1 VIDYETLAEATLL
14 VGRIEAAIESTAAG
28 LDEEIAELQKQREI
42 LVKPLQGKLKAAKEL
57 VERERAEITEA
68 INAADR
74 ERYARLGR
82 GEKVPDLEKPQW
94 LTTVRREKLIIEDP
108 KLVPQEY
115 WILDEKKLNK
125 EKKEI
130 PGTRKDVVLGI
141 QVFADRINNK
151 ETDQ

>member
-1 VIDYETLAEATLL
+1 VIDYETLAEATLM

-28 LDEEIAELQKQREI
+28 LDAEIAELQKQREI

-94 LTTVRREKLIIEDP
+94 LTTVRREKLIIEDR
-108 KLVPQEY
+108 KLIPAEY
-115 WILDEKKLNK
+115 WIVDEKALSKA
-125 EKKEI
+125 KKEI

-141 QVFADRINNK
+141 QVYAERINK
-151 ETDQ
+151 ETEK